1 MNLKST
7 VNKMGK
13 QTQVFHF
20 EGNVKLTYE
29 GIMPETIKEGTFTKV
44 MCEDGRMLMIN
55 ANKLLLVEIFSD
67 EDKTTTTSPNYEQE
81 AGRDDTEMSRLSDK
95 LPILGDDT

>member
-1 MNLKST
+1 MDLKST

-29 GIMPETIKEGTFTKV
+29 GLLPETLKEGKFTKI
-44 MCEDGRMLMIN
+44 MCSDGRMLMIN
-55 ANKLLLVEIFSD
+55 PDKLLLVEIFSED
-67 EDKTTTTSPNYEQE
+67 EV
-81 AGRDDTEMSRLSDK
+81 
-95 LPILGDDT
+95 